1 MYALR
6 NKSRLDAAIL
16 TPDGGIICC
25 LTRADAERVV
35 WELNRQFEK
44 CDIMS
49 VVQKESTYRLLSL
62 AAEEFPQLAGVLSES
77 GHANATVCPYC
88 RVDDFVH
95 VEGCRLEHSHEDDAR
110 KLRHFEAME
119 RALREIVRNYEAAK
133 DYPGMEH
140 AAKIAWKG
148 ANMIA
153 EPALAA
159 YDADKE

>member
-1 MYALR
+1 
-6 NKSRLDAAIL
+6 
-16 TPDGGIICC
+16 
-25 LTRADAERVV
+25 
-35 WELNRQFEK
+35 
-44 CDIMS
+44 MS

-119 RALREIVRNYEAAK
+119 RACRSLIASHDGTAPS
-133 DYPGMEH
+133 PGH
-140 AAKIAWKG
+140 AYCDAVNG
-148 ANMIA
+148 ART
-153 EPALAA
+153 ALAA
-159 YDADKE
+159 YDADKGASE